1 MMFLSVKMTY
11 FYFQVMGLDLFQWY
25 SEMLLHTINIKK
37 IQFQD
42 HIQTKQKKKI
52 LFTVNLWKKT
62 VSSNSANYRSAVGL
76 QTKDN
81 LFTFFL

>member
-42 HIQTKQKKKI
+42 HIQTKQKKKSFS
-52 LFTVNLWKKT
+52 L
-62 VSSNSANYRSAVGL
+62 
-76 QTKDN
+76 
-81 LFTFFL
+81 